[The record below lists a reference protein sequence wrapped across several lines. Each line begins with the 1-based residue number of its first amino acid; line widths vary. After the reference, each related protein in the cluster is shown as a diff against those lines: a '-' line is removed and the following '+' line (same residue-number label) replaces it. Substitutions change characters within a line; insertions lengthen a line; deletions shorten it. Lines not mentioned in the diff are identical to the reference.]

1 MSWND
6 LKINLTGNESP
17 EITEVIR
24 KHNDLAEKGKKTFS
38 KKNQDEKGD
47 EAFDCPECNGGGYG
61 DIGESCAC
69 CDGWGNVYYD
79 QPPKRRHKA
88 QGSAPTQRIN
98 LSLIHVDKADEQA
111 AKMELSR
118 SAYIDWLIE
127 KDSEPKVCNNC
138 GCPNPRKTYD
148 GYWCKMCHN
157 EM

>member
-1 MSWND
+1 MNWNEF
-6 LKINLTGNESP
+6 KIELNGSESP
-17 EITEVIR
+17 EMVEIILN
-24 KHNDLAEKGKKTFS
+24 HNKLAETGKEIFP
-38 KKNQDEKGD
+38 Q
-47 EAFDCPECNGGGYG
+47 
-61 DIGESCAC
+61 
-69 CDGWGNVYYD
+69 
-79 QPPKRRHKA
+79 PKRRHKA